1 MLCRDGLT
9 QSVIVEDTVVTRAK
23 RFPMI
28 VAAKCGRKHNL
39 LLFVM
44 KDLRV
49 VDVQEALSDQHDK
62 TDIVDRTRGYFESF

>member
-1 MLCRDGLT
+1 
-9 QSVIVEDTVVTRAK
+9 
-23 RFPMI
+23 MI

-49 VDVQEALSDQHDK
+49 VDVQEALGDQHDK